1 MDGKMKQTKVL
12 IDYDRLMKELQDRGK
27 TKAWLSIELNRNE
40 SYVSAMRNNPER
52 TEQEERLMCLI
63 LGIEPGSL
71 IRKAEEKPRKVSE
84 EIFLMMKN
92 LHEEMK
98 EHEEMLEKILQKMNT
113 NTVQIERIKESLS
126 QKNGNQ
132 IAIAFLKDALS
143 GGRVNVESI
152 FSRSDSI
159 GILRKE
165 LMHAKK
171 ELGVMSEVSGYGNN
185 QKVFWYIPR

>member
-1 MDGKMKQTKVL
+1 MDGNMKQTKVL

-27 TKAWLSIELNRNE
+27 TKTWLSIELNRNE

-98 EHEEMLEKILQKMNT
+98 VHEEMLE
-113 NTVQIERIKESLS
+113 
-126 QKNGNQ
+126 
-132 IAIAFLKDALS
+132 
-143 GGRVNVESI
+143 
-152 FSRSDSI
+152 
-159 GILRKE
+159 
-165 LMHAKK
+165 
-171 ELGVMSEVSGYGNN
+171 
-185 QKVFWYIPR
+185 

>member
-1 MDGKMKQTKVL
+1 MDGNMKQTKVL

-27 TKAWLSIELNRNE
+27 TKTWLSIELNRNE

-63 LGIEPGSL
+63 LGIEPVSL